1 MRFFRIS
8 FVLGLLLTAVNM
20 HGQNHEQ
27 ISGYAVDF
35 NTGDTIRNVSVSYR
49 GHKISAASDST
60 GFFTIARHDGWALT
74 VSSVGYKP
82 KNIKI
87 KRGVPDVI
95 EMKLLSDVHQF
106 EEVTVKAKRS
116 RGYSRKD
123 NPAVELMR
131 RVIEAKK
138 ATDLSNHDFYQYNKY
153 QKITLSVND
162 IKPEDIDSGF
172 FSRHRW
178 LIDRI
183 ENSPYNDKLIL
194 PLSVDETLTNH
205 LYRKSPRTERDII
218 RGQQTTGINQL
229 IETGD
234 ILNVVMKDVFTD
246 VDIYDDHVRLLQ
258 YPFPSPI
265 GRTAISFYHFY
276 LGDTIQIGRD
286 SCYTV
291 DFVPANIQDFGFRGQ
306 LFILKDSTLHV
317 KRCLLTIPAR
327 SDVNF
332 VENLRIEQEY
342 EQLSNGE
349 WVLTQDDMIVELKL
363 AKFISR
369 FLVTRTTRI
378 SDYAFDELPEKLF
391 KGKLRERKE
400 ADAMMRDETF
410 WNQYRKVE
418 LTETESSMDAFIKRV
433 QNLKGFKY
441 IIFVAKAFIEN
452 FVETGSPTTPS
463 KVDIG
468 PINTMITHNFI
479 DGWRNRIS
487 AQTTANFNKHW
498 FFTGY
503 YAHGWGTGNNYYKGE
518 VIYSFNKKEYLPR
531 EFPKRTFSV
540 MSTYDICSPSDK
552 FVHTDKDNVFTALK
566 WSEVNKMMYYNRQQA
581 TFEWETEWGLKTE
594 AWLKTEK
601 NEVAGE
607 WYFDPFRTT
616 EAHLGFT
623 LEPGR
628 TYINTKQRRL
638 PINLDA
644 PVFKVSHTM
653 GFKGFLGGDY
663 RYNLTEASIYK
674 RFWLGSWGK
683 IDAYIKGGIQWDAVP
698 FNLLIMP
705 AANLS
710 YIIEDETFNLV
721 NNMEFPTDRFM
732 SFDVSW
738 DLNGKILNR
747 IPLIQRLKWREYIG
761 IKSLWGKLTDKNNPF
776 VNGDAGLMFPEG
788 SFALDSKR
796 PYAELI
802 LGLHNI
808 FKIIHVEYVR
818 RLNYNDLP
826 TAHKHGV
833 RFMFRM
839 TF

>member
-1 MRFFRIS
+1 MRLYRLYIVIF
-8 FVLGLLLTAVNM
+8 LLSLLSVAADA
-20 HGQNHEQ
+20 Q
-27 ISGYAVDF
+27 IYGYAVDF
-35 NTGDTIRNVSVSYR
+35 NTGDSIPLASAVYR
-49 GHKISAASDST
+49 GHKLSAVSDRS
-60 GFFTIARHDGWALT
+60 GFFTIDRHEGWALT
-74 VSSVGYKP
+74 ISAVGYKA

-87 KRGVPDVI
+87 KRDTPDTIVVR
-95 EMKLLSDVHQF
+95 LLSDARQID
-106 EEVTVKAKRS
+106 EVTVKGKRKHN
-116 RGYSRKD
+116 YSRKD

-172 FSRHRW
+172 FSRHKW

-183 ENSPYNDKLIL
+183 ENSPYNDKLTL

-218 RGQQTTGINQL
+218 RGQQTTGVNQL

-234 ILNVVMKDVFTD
+234 IMNVVMKDVFTD
-246 VDIYDDHVRLLQ
+246 VDIYDDYVRLLQ

-276 LGDTIQIGRD
+276 LGDTIQVGRD

-317 KRCLLTIPAR
+317 KKCLLTIPAR

-342 EQLSNGE
+342 QQLDNGE
-349 WVLTQDDMIVELKL
+349 WVLSHDDMIVELKL

-369 FLVTRTTRI
+369 FLVARTTRLT
-378 SDYAFDELPEKLF
+378 DYAFDELPEKLF
-391 KGKLRERKE
+391 KGKTRERKE
-400 ADAMMRDETF
+400 ADAMMRDEAF
-410 WNQYRKVE
+410 WNQYRQEE
-418 LTETESSMDAFIKRV
+418 LTEAESSMDAFIKRI

-441 IIFVAKAFIEN
+441 VIFVAKAFIEN
-452 FVETGSPTTPS
+452 FVETSTPGKPS

-487 AQTTANFNKHW
+487 AQSTANLNKHW
-498 FFTGY
+498 FFSGY

-531 EFPKRTFSV
+531 EFPRRTISLL
-540 MSTYDICSPSDK
+540 STYDISSACDK

-566 WSEVNKMMYYNRQQA
+566 WSTVDKMMFYNRQQL
-581 TFEWETEWGLKTE
+581 TYEWETEWGLKTE
-594 AWLKTEK
+594 AWVKAEENK
-601 NEVAGE
+601 AAGK
-607 WYFDPFRTT
+607 WDFPTFRTT
-616 EAHLGFT
+616 EFHFGLT

-628 TYINTKQRRL
+628 TYVNTKQRRL

-653 GFKGFLGGDY
+653 GVKGFLGGDY

-683 IDAYIKGGIQWDAVP
+683 IDAYLKGGAQWNSVP

-721 NNMEFPTDRFM
+721 NNMEFPTDRFA
-732 SFDVSW
+732 SLDVSW

-761 IKSLWGKLTDKNNPF
+761 VKSLWGTVTDKNNPQMR
-776 VNGDAGLMFPEG
+776 GDGSMVFPDG
-788 SFALDSKR
+788 CYVLDKNR
-796 PYAELI
+796 PYTELI
-802 LGLHNI
+802 LGVHNI

-818 RLNYNDLP
+818 RLNYNNLP
-826 TAHKHGV
+826 TAHKHGI

>member
-1 MRFFRIS
+1 MRFYRILL
-8 FVLGLLLTAVNM
+8 FCGVLLTAINAKA
-20 HGQNHEQ
+20 Q

-35 NTGDTIRNVSVSYR
+35 NTGDTIRNVSVAYR
-49 GHKISAASDST
+49 GHKISAASDTTVYFS
-60 GFFTIARHDGWALT
+60 IARHDGWALT
-74 VSSVGYKP
+74 VSAVGYKP

-87 KRGVPDVI
+87 KRGTPDII
-95 EMKLLSDVHQF
+95 EMKLLSDIHQF

-138 ATDLSNHDFYQYNKY
+138 ATDLTNHDFFQYNKY

-205 LYRKSPRTERDII
+205 LFRKSPRTERDII

-276 LGDTIQIGRD
+276 LGDTIQVGND

-306 LFILKDSTLHV
+306 LYILKDSTLHV

-342 EQLSNGE
+342 EQLNNGE

-369 FLVTRTTRI
+369 FLVTRTTRL

-531 EFPKRTFSV
+531 EFPRRTISL

-552 FVHTDKDNVFTALK
+552 FLNV
-566 WSEVNKMMYYNRQQA
+566 
-581 TFEWETEWGLKTE
+581 
-594 AWLKTEK
+594 
-601 NEVAGE
+601 
-607 WYFDPFRTT
+607 
-616 EAHLGFT
+616 
-623 LEPGR
+623 
-628 TYINTKQRRL
+628 
-638 PINLDA
+638 
-644 PVFKVSHTM
+644 
-653 GFKGFLGGDY
+653 
-663 RYNLTEASIYK
+663 
-674 RFWLGSWGK
+674 
-683 IDAYIKGGIQWDAVP
+683 
-698 FNLLIMP
+698 
-705 AANLS
+705 
-710 YIIEDETFNLV
+710 
-721 NNMEFPTDRFM
+721 
-732 SFDVSW
+732 
-738 DLNGKILNR
+738 
-747 IPLIQRLKWREYIG
+747 
-761 IKSLWGKLTDKNNPF
+761 
-776 VNGDAGLMFPEG
+776 
-788 SFALDSKR
+788 
-796 PYAELI
+796 
-802 LGLHNI
+802 
-808 FKIIHVEYVR
+808 
-818 RLNYNDLP
+818 
-826 TAHKHGV
+826 
-833 RFMFRM
+833 
-839 TF
+839 

>member
-1 MRFFRIS
+1 MKLFRLFAS
-8 FVLGLLLTAVNM
+8 CSLLLSAM
-20 HGQNHEQ
+20 AAKAQIHG
-27 ISGYAVDF
+27 YVVDF
-35 NTGDTIRNVSVSYR
+35 NTGDTIRTMSASYR
-49 GHKISAASDST
+49 GHKITAASDST
-60 GFFTIARHDGWALT
+60 GLFTIPRHDGWALT
-74 VSSVGYKP
+74 LSAVGYKP

-87 KRGVPDVI
+87 KRDTQDTIVI
-95 EMKLLSDVHQF
+95 KMLSDVRQF
-106 EEVTVKAKRS
+106 EAVTVKAKR
-116 RGYSRKD
+116 RGGYSRKE

-138 ATDLSNHDFYQYNKY
+138 ATDLTNHDFYQYNKY

-162 IKPEDIDSGF
+162 IRPEDIDSGF
-172 FSRHRW
+172 FSKHRW

-205 LYRKSPRTERDII
+205 LYRKNPRTERDII

-234 ILNVVMKDVFTD
+234 ILNVAMKDVFTD

-276 LGDTIQIGRD
+276 LGDTVQIGRD

-291 DFVPANIQDFGFRGQ
+291 DFIPANIQDFGFRGQ
-306 LFILKDSTLHV
+306 LYILKDSTLHV

-349 WVLTQDDMIVELKL
+349 WVLSQDDMIVELKV

-369 FLVTRTTRI
+369 FLVTRTTRL
-378 SDYAFDELPEKLF
+378 SDYAFDELPDKLF
-391 KGKLRERKE
+391 KGKTKERKE

-418 LTETESSMDAFIKRV
+418 LTETESSMDVFIKRI
-433 QNLKGFKY
+433 QNLRGFKY

-452 FVETGSPTTPS
+452 FVETSSPTQPS
-463 KVDIG
+463 LVDIG

-487 AQTTANFNKHW
+487 AQTTANLSKHW
-498 FFTGY
+498 FLTGY
-503 YAHGWGTGNNYYKGE
+503 YAHGWGTGNNYYRGE

-531 EFPKRTFSV
+531 EFPRRTISLL
-540 MSTYDICSPSDK
+540 STYDITSPSDK

-566 WSEVNKMMYYNRQQA
+566 WAKVDKMMYYNRQQA

-628 TYINTKQRRL
+628 TYVNTKQRRL
-638 PINLDA
+638 AINLDA
-644 PVFKVSHTM
+644 PVFKLSHTM

-663 RYNLTEASIYK
+663 RYNLTEAAIYK
-674 RFWLGSWGK
+674 RFWMGSWGK
-683 IDAYIKGGIQWDAVP
+683 IDANLKAGIQWDAVP
-698 FNLLIMP
+698 FNLLVMP

-710 YIIEDETFNLV
+710 YIIEDETFNLI
-721 NNMEFPTDRFM
+721 NNMEFPTDRYA
-732 SFDVSW
+732 SLDVSW

-761 IKSLWGKLTDKNNPF
+761 IKTLWGKLSDKNNPLLHD
-776 VNGDAGLMFPEG
+776 DAAMLFPDG
-788 SFALDSKR
+788 SFVLDSKH
-796 PYAELI
+796 PYSELI
-802 LGLHNI
+802 LGVHNI

-818 RLNYNDLP
+818 RLNYTSLP
-826 TAHKHGV
+826 TAHKHGI
-833 RFMFRM
+833 RFTFRM

>member
-1 MRFFRIS
+1 MTRFLRIS
-8 FVLGLLLTAVNM
+8 FLLGLLLTAISAKA
-20 HGQNHEQ
+20 Q
-27 ISGYAVDF
+27 ISGYAIDF
-35 NTGDTIRNVSVSYR
+35 NTGDTIRNVSVAYR
-49 GHKISAASDST
+49 GHKITVASDST
-60 GFFTIARHDGWALT
+60 GFFSIDRHDGWALT
-74 VSSVGYKP
+74 VSAVGYKP

-87 KRGVPDVI
+87 KRATPDVI

-138 ATDLSNHDFYQYNKY
+138 ATDLTNHDFYQYNKY

-306 LFILKDSTLHV
+306 LYILKDSTLHV

-349 WVLTQDDMIVELKL
+349 WVLTQDDI
-363 AKFISR
+363 
-369 FLVTRTTRI
+369 
-378 SDYAFDELPEKLF
+378 LPEKLF

-452 FVETGSPTTPS
+452 FVETGSPGTPS

-468 PINTMITHNFI
+468 PINTIITHNFI

-487 AQTTANFNKHW
+487 AQTTANLNKHW

-607 WYFDPFRTT
+607 WHFDPFRTT

-674 RFWLGSWGK
+674 RFWMGSWGK
-683 IDAYIKGGIQWDAVP
+683 IDAYLKGGIQWDAVP
-698 FNLLIMP
+698 FNLLIIC
-705 AANLS
+705 LQFS
-710 YIIEDETFNLV
+710 L
-721 NNMEFPTDRFM
+721 
-732 SFDVSW
+732 
-738 DLNGKILNR
+738 R
-747 IPLIQRLKWREYIG
+747 IPY
-761 IKSLWGKLTDKNNPF
+761 F
-776 VNGDAGLMFPEG
+776 
-788 SFALDSKR
+788 
-796 PYAELI
+796 
-802 LGLHNI
+802 I
-808 FKIIHVEYVR
+808 F
-818 RLNYNDLP
+818 DWF
-826 TAHKHGV
+826 T
-833 RFMFRM
+833 
-839 TF
+839 

>member
-1 MRFFRIS
+1 MRLYRLYIVIF
-8 FVLGLLLTAVNM
+8 LLSLLSIAADA
-20 HGQNHEQ
+20 Q
-27 ISGYAVDF
+27 IYGYAVDF
-35 NTGDTIRNVSVSYR
+35 NTGDSIPLASAVYR
-49 GHKISAASDST
+49 GHKLSAVSDRS
-60 GFFTIARHDGWALT
+60 GFFTIDRHEGWALT
-74 VSSVGYKP
+74 ISAVGYKA

-87 KRGVPDVI
+87 KRDTPDTIVVR
-95 EMKLLSDVHQF
+95 LLSDARQID
-106 EEVTVKAKRS
+106 EVTVKGKRKHN
-116 RGYSRKD
+116 YSRKD

-172 FSRHRW
+172 FSRHKW

-183 ENSPYNDKLIL
+183 ENSPYNDKLTL

-218 RGQQTTGINQL
+218 RGQQTTGVNQL

-246 VDIYDDHVRLLQ
+246 VDIYDDYVRLLQ

-276 LGDTIQIGRD
+276 LGDTIQVGRD

-317 KRCLLTIPAR
+317 KKCLLTIPAR

-342 EQLSNGE
+342 QQLDNGE
-349 WVLTQDDMIVELKL
+349 WVLSHDDMIVELKL
-363 AKFISR
+363 AKYISR
-369 FLVTRTTRI
+369 FLVARTTRLT
-378 SDYAFDELPEKLF
+378 DYAFDELPEKLF
-391 KGKLRERKE
+391 KGKTRERKE
-400 ADAMMRDETF
+400 ADAMMRDEAF
-410 WNQYRKVE
+410 WNQYRQEE
-418 LTETESSMDAFIKRV
+418 LTEAESSMDAFIKRI

-441 IIFVAKAFIEN
+441 VIFVAKAFIEN
-452 FVETGSPTTPS
+452 FVETSTPGKPS

-487 AQTTANFNKHW
+487 AQSTANLNKHW
-498 FFTGY
+498 FFSGY

-531 EFPKRTFSV
+531 EFPRRTISLL
-540 MSTYDICSPSDK
+540 STYDISSACDK

-566 WSEVNKMMYYNRQQA
+566 WSTVDKMMFYNRQQL
-581 TFEWETEWGLKTE
+581 TYEWETEWGLKTE
-594 AWLKTEK
+594 AWVKAEENK
-601 NEVAGE
+601 AAGK
-607 WYFDPFRTT
+607 WDFPTFRTT
-616 EAHLGFT
+616 EFHFGLT

-628 TYINTKQRRL
+628 TYVNTKQRRL

-653 GFKGFLGGDY
+653 GVKGFLGGDY

-683 IDAYIKGGIQWDAVP
+683 IDAYLKGGAQWNSVP

-721 NNMEFPTDRFM
+721 NNMEFPTDRFA
-732 SFDVSW
+732 SLDVSW

-761 IKSLWGKLTDKNNPF
+761 VKSLWGTVTDKNNPQMR
-776 VNGDAGLMFPEG
+776 GDGSMVFPEG
-788 SFALDSKR
+788 CYVLDKNR
-796 PYAELI
+796 PYTELI
-802 LGLHNI
+802 LGVHNI

-818 RLNYNDLP
+818 RLNYNNLP
-826 TAHKHGV
+826 TAHKHGI